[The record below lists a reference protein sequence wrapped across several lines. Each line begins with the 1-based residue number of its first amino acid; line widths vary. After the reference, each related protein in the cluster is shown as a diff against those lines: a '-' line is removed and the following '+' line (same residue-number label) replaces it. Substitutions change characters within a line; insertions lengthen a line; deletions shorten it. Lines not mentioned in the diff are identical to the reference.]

1 MNQTVLLTGA
11 SSGIGLELSRIFAQN
26 QYNLILVARSAQ
38 KLEALAS
45 ELKEKH
51 QINVTV
57 IPADLSQPA
66 AAQTLFDNVQEKNL
80 QVDILVNNAGYGI
93 QADYHEADLTDQI
106 GMMQLNIVTLSVLT
120 RLFLPQMVA
129 RKSGKILN
137 VGSTGSFAPVPSMA
151 VYGATKAY
159 VLSFSQAI
167 AEELRNSGVTV
178 SALCPG
184 MTLTGF
190 QDRSGVGDAFLAKIG
205 AMQAV
210 DVAKIA
216 YKGLMHGK
224 RIIIPGLFNKVLI
237 FLTGLTPRRLAT
249 SMSRQMME

>member
-26 QYNLILVARSAQ
+26 QYNLILVARSVQ
-38 KLEALAS
+38 KLETLAA

-51 QINVTV
+51 QIEVSV
-57 IPADLSQPA
+57 IPMDLSQSG
-66 AAQTLFDNVQEKNL
+66 AAQSLYEKVQAENK
-80 QVDILVNNAGYGI
+80 QIDILINNAGFGI
-93 QADYHEADLTDQI
+93 QADLHEAALPDQI
-106 GMMQLNIVTLSVLT
+106 GMMQLNVVTLSVLT
-120 RLFLPQMVA
+120 RLFLPEMVA

-159 VLSFSQAI
+159 VLSFSQAL

-178 SALCPG
+178 TALCPG
-184 MTLTGF
+184 MTFTGF
-190 QDRSGVGDAFLAKIG
+190 QERSGVGDALLAKIG
-205 AMQAV
+205 GMNAV

-216 YKGLMHGK
+216 YKGLMRGK
-224 RIIIPGLFNKVLI
+224 RIVIPGLFNKVLI
-237 FLTGLTPRRLAT
+237 FFTGITPRRLAT
-249 SMSRQMME
+249 SMSRQMMK

>member
-26 QYNLILVARSAQ
+26 QYDLILVARSVQ
-38 KLEALAS
+38 KLESLAA

-57 IPADLSQPA
+57 IPTDLSQPA
-66 AAQTLFDNVQEKNL
+66 AAQTLFDIVQDKNL

-93 QADYHEADLTDQI
+93 QADYHEADLPDQI

-151 VYGATKAY
+151 VYGASKAY

-167 AEELRNSGVTV
+167 AEELRSSGVTV
-178 SALCPG
+178 TALCPG
-184 MTLTGF
+184 MTITGF
-190 QDRSGVGDAFLAKIG
+190 QERSGVGDAFLTRIAT
-205 AMQAV
+205 MSAV
-210 DVAKIA
+210 DVANIA
-216 YKGLMHGK
+216 YKALMRGK
-224 RIIIPGLFNKVLI
+224 RIIIPGFFNKVLI